1 MTFDRWIE
9 LITLALAV
17 VAGIYAA
24 LMVVMKPFTDRL
36 QDIAQSMKDS
46 SQRIER
52 LFNSQNTLCEDLI
65 TSRSEHKVINERL
78 DNVEDDVRELKSKQC
93 QN

>member
-1 MTFDRWIE
+1 MTFDRWVE

-36 QDIAQSMKDS
+36 QDIAQSMKYS
-46 SQRIER
+46 SQRMER
-52 LFNSQNTLCEDLI
+52 LVDSQNTLREDLI

-78 DNVEDDVRELKSKQC
+78 DNVEDDVRELKNK
-93 QN
+93 

>member
-1 MTFDRWIE
+1 MTFDRWME

-24 LMVVMKPFTDRL
+24 LMVIMKPFTNQL

-52 LFNSQNTLCEDLI
+52 LFDSQNALREDFI
-65 TSRSEHKVINERL
+65 ASRSEHKVINERL
-78 DNVEDDVRELKSKQC
+78 DNVESDVRELKNK
-93 QN
+93 

>member
-52 LFNSQNTLCEDLI
+52 LFDLQNTLREDFI

-78 DNVEDDVRELKSKQC
+78 DNVEDDVRELKSK
-93 QN
+93 

>member
-1 MTFDRWIE
+1 MTFDRWME

-24 LMVVMKPFTDRL
+24 LMVIMKPFIDRL
-36 QDIAQSMKDS
+36 QDIAQSMKNS

-52 LFNSQNTLCEDLI
+52 LFDSQNTLREDLI
-65 TSRSEHKVINERL
+65 TSRSEHEVINKRL
-78 DNVEDDVRELKSKQC
+78 DNVEDDVRELKNK
-93 QN
+93 

>member
-1 MTFDRWIE
+1 MTFDRWVE

-17 VAGIYAA
+17 VAGIYAS
-24 LMVVMKPFTDRL
+24 LMVIMKPFTDRL

-52 LFNSQNTLCEDLI
+52 LFDSQNTLREDLI

-78 DNVEDDVRELKSKQC
+78 DNVEGDVRELKSK
-93 QN
+93 

>member
-1 MTFDRWIE
+1 MTFDRWME

-17 VAGIYAA
+17 IAGIYAA

-36 QDIAQSMKDS
+36 QDIAQSMKYS
-46 SQRIER
+46 SQRMER
-52 LFNSQNTLCEDLI
+52 LVDSQNTLREDLI

-78 DNVEDDVRELKSKQC
+78 DNVEDDVRELKNK
-93 QN
+93 

>member
-36 QDIAQSMKDS
+36 QDIAKSMKDS

-52 LFNSQNTLCEDLI
+52 LFNSQATLREDFI
-65 TSRSEHKVINERL
+65 VSRSEHKVINERL
-78 DNVEDDVRELKSKQC
+78 DNVENDVHELKSK
-93 QN
+93 

>member
-52 LFNSQNTLCEDLI
+52 LFDSQNTLRQDFI

-78 DNVEDDVRELKSKQC
+78 DNVEDDVRELKNK
-93 QN
+93 

>member
-24 LMVVMKPFTDRL
+24 LMVVMKPFTEQL
-36 QDIAQSMKDS
+36 KGIARSMEHS

-52 LFNSQNTLCEDLI
+52 LFDSQTTLREDFI
-65 TSRSEHKVINERL
+65 ASRSEHTVINERL
-78 DNVEDDVRELKSKQC
+78 DNVEDDVRELKGK
-93 QN
+93 

>member
-17 VAGIYAA
+17 VAGIYAV

-52 LFNSQNTLCEDLI
+52 LFNSQNTLREDLI

-78 DNVEDDVRELKSKQC
+78 DNVEDDVR
-93 QN
+93 

>member
-1 MTFDRWIE
+1 MTFDRWVE

-24 LMVVMKPFTDRL
+24 LMVIMKPFTNQL

-52 LFNSQNTLCEDLI
+52 LFDSQNTLREDLI

-78 DNVEDDVRELKSKQC
+78 DNVENDVRELKSK
-93 QN
+93 

>member
-52 LFNSQNTLCEDLI
+52 LFNLQNTLREDLI

-78 DNVEDDVRELKSKQC
+78 DNVEYDVRELKSK
-93 QN
+93 

>member
-52 LFNSQNTLCEDLI
+52 LFDSQNTLREDLI

-78 DNVEDDVRELKSKQC
+78 DNVESDVRELKGK
-93 QN
+93 

>member
-52 LFNSQNTLCEDLI
+52 LFDSQNTLREDFI
-65 TSRSEHKVINERL
+65 ASRSEHKVINERL
-78 DNVEDDVRELKSKQC
+78 DNVEYDVRELKEK
-93 QN
+93 

>member
-36 QDIAQSMKDS
+36 QDIAQSMKYS
-46 SQRIER
+46 SQRMER
-52 LFNSQNTLCEDLI
+52 LVDSQNTLREDLI

-78 DNVEDDVRELKSKQC
+78 DNVENDVRELKSK
-93 QN
+93 

>member
-52 LFNSQNTLCEDLI
+52 LFDSQNTLREDFI

-78 DNVEDDVRELKSKQC
+78 DNVEGDVRELKNK
-93 QN
+93 

>member
-9 LITLALAV
+9 IITLALAV

-24 LMVVMKPFTDRL
+24 LMVVMKPFTDCL
-36 QDIAQSMKDS
+36 QGIAQSMKDS

-52 LFNSQNTLCEDLI
+52 LFDSQNMLREDFI

-78 DNVEDDVRELKSKQC
+78 DNVEGDVRELKNK
-93 QN
+93 

>member
-52 LFNSQNTLCEDLI
+52 LFDSQNTLREDFI
-65 TSRSEHKVINERL
+65 DSRSEHKVINERL
-78 DNVEDDVRELKSKQC
+78 DNVEDDVRELKNK
-93 QN
+93 

>member
-1 MTFDRWIE
+1 MTFDRWME

-24 LMVVMKPFTDRL
+24 LMVIMKPFTNQL
-36 QDIAQSMKDS
+36 QDIAQSMKNS

-52 LFNSQNTLCEDLI
+52 LFDSQNTLREDLI
-65 TSRSEHKVINERL
+65 TSRSEHEVINKRL
-78 DNVEDDVRELKSKQC
+78 DNVEDDVRELKGK
-93 QN
+93 

>member
-36 QDIAQSMKDS
+36 QDIAQSMKYS
-46 SQRIER
+46 SQRMER
-52 LFNSQNTLCEDLI
+52 LVDSQNTLRQDLI

-78 DNVEDDVRELKSKQC
+78 DNVEDDVRELKSK
-93 QN
+93 

>member
-1 MTFDRWIE
+1 MEGKRGSECLLKSVSNIDFN
-9 LITLALAV
+9 
-17 VAGIYAA
+17 
-24 LMVVMKPFTDRL
+24 PDRL

-52 LFNSQNTLCEDLI
+52 LFNLQNTLREDLI

-78 DNVEDDVRELKSKQC
+78 DNGEGDVRELKNK
-93 QN
+93 

>member
-52 LFNSQNTLCEDLI
+52 LFDSQNTLREDFI

-78 DNVEDDVRELKSKQC
+78 DNVEGDVRELKSK
-93 QN
+93 

>member
-52 LFNSQNTLCEDLI
+52 LFDSQNTLREDFI
-65 TSRSEHKVINERL
+65 TSRSEHKVINECL
-78 DNVEDDVRELKSKQC
+78 DNVEDDVRELKSK
-93 QN
+93 

>member
-52 LFNSQNTLCEDLI
+52 LFDSQNTLREDFI
-65 TSRSEHKVINERL
+65 TSKSEHKVINERL
-78 DNVEDDVRELKSKQC
+78 DNVEDDVRELKNK
-93 QN
+93 

>member
-24 LMVVMKPFTDRL
+24 LMVIMKPFTNQL
-36 QDIAQSMKDS
+36 QDIAQSMKNS

-52 LFNSQNTLCEDLI
+52 LFDSQNTLREDLI
-65 TSRSEHKVINERL
+65 TSKSEHEVINKRL
-78 DNVEDDVRELKSKQC
+78 DNVEDDVRELKNK
-93 QN
+93 

>member
-1 MTFDRWIE
+1 MTFDRWVE

-24 LMVVMKPFTDRL
+24 LMVIMKPFTNQL

-52 LFNSQNTLCEDLI
+52 LFDSQNTLREDLI
-65 TSRSEHKVINERL
+65 TSRSEHKIINERL
-78 DNVEDDVRELKSKQC
+78 DNVEGDVRELKNK
-93 QN
+93 

>member
-1 MTFDRWIE
+1 
-9 LITLALAV
+9 
-17 VAGIYAA
+17 
-24 LMVVMKPFTDRL
+24 MKPFTDRL

-52 LFNSQNTLCEDLI
+52 LFDSQNTLREDFI

-78 DNVEDDVRELKSKQC
+78 DNVEDDVRELKSK
-93 QN
+93 

>member
-17 VAGIYAA
+17 VAGIYAV
-24 LMVVMKPFTDRL
+24 LMFVMKPFTDRL

-52 LFNSQNTLCEDLI
+52 LFNSQNTLREDLI
-65 TSRSEHKVINERL
+65 TSISEHKVINERL
-78 DNVEDDVRELKSKQC
+78 DNVEDDVR
-93 QN
+93 

>member
-1 MTFDRWIE
+1 MTFDRWME

-24 LMVVMKPFTDRL
+24 LMVIMKPFTNQL

-52 LFNSQNTLCEDLI
+52 LFDSQNALREDLI
-65 TSRSEHKVINERL
+65 TFTVVGWQSLILKITIL
-78 DNVEDDVRELKSKQC
+78 DFV
-93 QN
+93 

>member
-52 LFNSQNTLCEDLI
+52 LFDSQNTLREDFI

-78 DNVEDDVRELKSKQC
+78 DNVEDDVRELKNK
-93 QN
+93 

>member
-1 MTFDRWIE
+1 MTFDRWVE

-36 QDIAQSMKDS
+36 QDIAQSMKYS
-46 SQRIER
+46 SQRMER
-52 LFNSQNTLCEDLI
+52 LVDSQNTLREDLI

-78 DNVEDDVRELKSKQC
+78 DNVEDDVRELKSK
-93 QN
+93 

>member
-1 MTFDRWIE
+1 MTFDRWME

-24 LMVVMKPFTDRL
+24 LMVIMKPFTNQL

-52 LFNSQNTLCEDLI
+52 LFDSQNTLREDLI

-78 DNVEDDVRELKSKQC
+78 DNVESDVRELKNK
-93 QN
+93 